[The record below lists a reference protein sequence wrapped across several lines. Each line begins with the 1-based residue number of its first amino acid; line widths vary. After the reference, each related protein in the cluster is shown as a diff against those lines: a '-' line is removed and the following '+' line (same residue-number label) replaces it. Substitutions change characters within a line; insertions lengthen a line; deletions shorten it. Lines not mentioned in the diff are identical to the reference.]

1 MEKTTG
7 RMRLIQ
13 DIEFVFD
20 FEEKDKMLVPTGV
33 YDVQAI
39 GDFWYFQYNER
50 TVRLPMRAGYLV
62 EQ

>member
-1 MEKTTG
+1 
-7 RMRLIQ
+7 MRLIQ